1 MSNGC
6 LLRQTSYVVRTFM
19 LDIDTLQNVLTIGDR
34 VTISAGVCG
43 LTLFMPIRIILEI
56 LLCEPYKTFL
66 KALLSRGGY
75 GYNKN

>member
-6 LLRQTSYVVRTFM
+6 LLRETSYVVRIFM

-43 LTLFMPIRIILEI
+43 L
-56 LLCEPYKTFL
+56 
-66 KALLSRGGY
+66 
-75 GYNKN
+75 